1 MGVKQV
7 FLAGYLLI
15 GIALALLMLL
25 SHRRPTAVA
34 RVSEMADAATRR
46 RLGRVIV
53 LVVWWWMGWHF
64 LVRSA

>member
-1 MGVKQV
+1 
-7 FLAGYLLI
+7 
-15 GIALALLMLL
+15 
-25 SHRRPTAVA
+25 
-34 RVSEMADAATRR
+34 MADVATRR